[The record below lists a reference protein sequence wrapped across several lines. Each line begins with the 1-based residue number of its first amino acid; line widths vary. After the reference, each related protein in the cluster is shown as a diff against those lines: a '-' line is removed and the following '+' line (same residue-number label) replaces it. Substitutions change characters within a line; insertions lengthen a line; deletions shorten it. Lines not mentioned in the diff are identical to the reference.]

1 MLLHQPTITAAE
13 LERRTGWHLEPQ
25 GLCRGDRCVPL
36 PDGAGTEDALDLEVV
51 AERLG
56 MPLVH
61 DPDHA
66 VWALGPEVTGRT
78 LDSPELPDLTLL
90 DLDGREIRLRSYLGR
105 KLLLVAW
112 ASW

>member
-1 MLLHQPTITAAE
+1 MLLRAPVIDRDE
-13 LERRTGWHLEPQ
+13 LERRTGWHLEPE
-25 GLCRGDRCVPL
+25 GLCHGDRCVPL
-36 PDGAGTEDALDLEVV
+36 PDDVDGDRLDLAVV

-61 DPDHA
+61 DAAHGL
-66 VWALGPEVTGRT
+66 WALGPEVTGRV
-78 LDSPELPDLTLL
+78 LSSPELPDLGLV
-90 DLDGREIRLRSYLGR
+90 DLDGREVRLRSYLGR

>member
-1 MLLHQPTITAAE
+1 MLLDRPEVDPEDLAAA
-13 LERRTGWHLEPQ
+13 TGWRLEPE
-25 GLCRGDRCVPL
+25 GWCRGDRCVPVP
-36 PDGAGTEDALDLEVV
+36 PDGDARDVTVV

-61 DPDHA
+61 DEGHGL
-66 VWALGPEVTGRT
+66 WALGPAVTGRA
-78 LDSPELPDLTLL
+78 LDTAELPDLVLV
-90 DLDGREIRLRSYLGR
+90 DLDGREVRLRSFLGR

>member
-1 MLLHQPTITAAE
+1 MLLERPTISADE

-25 GLCRGDRCVPL
+25 GLCKGDRCVPL
-36 PDGAGTEDALDLEVV
+36 PEGADGDGRLDVEVV

-61 DPDHA
+61 DADHGLWA
-66 VWALGPEVTGRT
+66 VGPEVTGRV
-78 LDSPELPDLTLL
+78 LDSAGLPDLTLL
-90 DLDGREIRLRSYLGR
+90 DLDGREVRLRSYLGR